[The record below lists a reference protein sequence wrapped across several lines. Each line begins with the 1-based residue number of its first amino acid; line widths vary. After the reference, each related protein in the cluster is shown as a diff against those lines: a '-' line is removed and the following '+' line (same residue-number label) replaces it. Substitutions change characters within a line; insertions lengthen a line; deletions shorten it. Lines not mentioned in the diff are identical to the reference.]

1 MESGITLGI
10 VGACGTGK
18 SELVTRLKDRG
29 YKVHHIAQEHSYAPR
44 MWKQIT
50 NPDILVYLHVS
61 YPLTLERKAFR
72 WTEKEYEEQLYR
84 LRDAR
89 EHADI
94 HIDTDK
100 LTPDKIYH
108 LILEKIEGAA
118 ELQE

>member
-18 SELVTRLKDRG
+18 SELVIRLRDRG
-29 YKVHHIAQEHSYAPR
+29 YHVHHIAQEHSFAPR

-50 NPDILVYLHVS
+50 NPDILIYLHVS
-61 YPLTLERKAFR
+61 YPLTIERKAFR

-89 EHADI
+89 ENADFL
-94 HIDTDK
+94 IDTDK
-100 LTPDKIYH
+100 LTLDEIYY
-108 LILEKIEGAA
+108 LILEKIERDG
-118 ELQE
+118 